1 MTLSVLQ
8 LYEVMAQLPDPVFIL
23 SEDGYYVEY
32 IGGVE
37 QQSYQ
42 DGNPLAG
49 KQLRDV
55 LPEAMAFWVM
65 TQITLS
71 LNSNQ
76 VQVVEYDL
84 AACQVNGINSSVGPQ
99 EMQRFE
105 GKIAPLP
112 SLYGGKRA
120 VAWVTRN
127 ITRQFEL
134 QRRLQKQSETDQLTG
149 LYNRRYFFEHCEQ
162 LRAGEAFCGLI
173 MLDIDHFK
181 QINDCY
187 GHQQGDLAL
196 QRLTACVDAKLRA
209 EDLFIRS
216 GGEEF
221 VILLPGL
228 DEAGLLQI
236 SERVRAAIEA
246 LPAEP
251 VDMTAS
257 LGVTLVLP
265 EEDINLALARA
276 DEWLYQAKRMGRNRV
291 GYGDAAALGSESPR
305 V

>member
-32 IGGVE
+32 IGGME

-55 LPEAMAFWVM
+55 LPETMALWVM
-65 TQITLS
+65 AQVALALDS
-71 LNSNQ
+71 GQ

-84 AACQVNGINSSVGPQ
+84 AASEVGGIDAGVGPQ
-99 EMQRFE
+99 GMQRFE

-112 SLYGGKRA
+112 SLYDGKRA

-127 ITRQFEL
+127 ITRQYEL
-134 QRRLQKQSETDQLTG
+134 QQRLLHQSETDQLTG
-149 LYNRRYFFEHCEQ
+149 LYNRHFFFEHCQQ
-162 LRAGEAFCGLI
+162 LRAGEAPCGLI

-181 QINDCY
+181 QINDHY
-187 GHQQGDLAL
+187 GHQQGDRAL
-196 QRLTACVDAKLRA
+196 QRFSGCIDALLRA
-209 EDLFIRS
+209 DDLFVRS

-221 VILLPGL
+221 LILLPRI

-236 SERVRAAIEA
+236 AEQIRAAVEA
-246 LPAEP
+246 LPADP
-251 VDMTAS
+251 VAITVS
-257 LGVTLVLP
+257 LGTTLVQP
-265 EEDINLALARA
+265 EEEINQALARA
-276 DEWLYQAKRMGRNRV
+276 DEWLYQAKRAGRNRV
-291 GYGDAAALGSESPR
+291 AHCPAG
-305 V
+305 

>member
-32 IGGVE
+32 IGGME

-55 LPEAMAFWVM
+55 LPETMALWVM
-65 TQITLS
+65 AQVALALDS
-71 LNSNQ
+71 GQ

-84 AACQVNGINSSVGPQ
+84 AASEVGGIDAGVGPQ
-99 EMQRFE
+99 GIQRFE

-112 SLYGGKRA
+112 SLYDGKRA

-127 ITRQFEL
+127 ITRQYEL
-134 QRRLQKQSETDQLTG
+134 QQRLLRQSETDQLTG
-149 LYNRRYFFEHCEQ
+149 LYNRHFFFEHCQ
-162 LRAGEAFCGLI
+162 PLRAGEAPCGLI

-181 QINDCY
+181 QINDHY
-187 GHQQGDLAL
+187 GHQQGDRAL
-196 QRLTACVDAKLRA
+196 QRFSGCIDALLRA
-209 EDLFIRS
+209 DDLFVRS

-221 VILLPGL
+221 LILLPRI

-236 SERVRAAIEA
+236 AEQIRAAVEA
-246 LPAEP
+246 LPADP
-251 VDMTAS
+251 VAITVS
-257 LGVTLVLP
+257 LGTTLVQP
-265 EEDINLALARA
+265 EEEINQALARA
-276 DEWLYQAKRMGRNRV
+276 DEWLYRAKRAGRNRV
-291 GYGDAAALGSESPR
+291 AHCPAG
-305 V
+305 

>member
-1 MTLSVLQ
+1 MTLSVSQ

-55 LPEAMAFWVM
+55 LPETMALWVM
-65 TQITLS
+65 AQVALALDS
-71 LNSNQ
+71 GQ
-76 VQVVEYDL
+76 VQVVKYDL
-84 AACQVNGINSSVGPQ
+84 AASEVGGIDAGVGPQ
-99 EMQRFE
+99 GMQRFE

-112 SLYGGKRA
+112 SLYDGKRA

-134 QRRLQKQSETDQLTG
+134 QQRLQHQSETDQLTG
-149 LYNRRYFFEHCEQ
+149 LHNRRYFFEHCQ
-162 LRAGEAFCGLI
+162 QVRGNEAPCGLL

-181 QINDCY
+181 QINDRF
-187 GHQQGDLAL
+187 GHRQGDLAL
-196 QRLTACVDAKLRA
+196 QRFATCVDGRLRA
-209 EDLFIRS
+209 DDLFVRS

-221 VILLPGL
+221 VILLPRL
-228 DEAGLLQI
+228 DEAGLLEMAEGI
-236 SERVRAAIEA
+236 RAAVEA
-246 LPAEP
+246 LPADP
-251 VDMTAS
+251 VAITVS
-257 LGVTLVLP
+257 LGTTLVQP
-265 EEDINLALARA
+265 EEEINQALARA
-276 DEWLYQAKRMGRNRV
+276 DEWLYRAKRAGRNRV
-291 GYGDAAALGSESPR
+291 AHCPAG
-305 V
+305 

>member
-32 IGGVE
+32 IGGME

-55 LPEAMAFWVM
+55 LPETMALWVM
-65 TQITLS
+65 ALVALALDS
-71 LNSNQ
+71 GQ

-84 AACQVNGINSSVGPQ
+84 AASEVGGIDAGVGPQ
-99 EMQRFE
+99 GMQRFE

-112 SLYGGKRA
+112 SLYDGKRA

-127 ITRQFEL
+127 ITRQYEL
-134 QRRLQKQSETDQLTG
+134 QQRLLRQSETDQLTG
-149 LYNRRYFFEHCEQ
+149 LYNRHFFFEHCQ
-162 LRAGEAFCGLI
+162 PLRAGEAPCGLI

-181 QINDCY
+181 QINDHY
-187 GHQQGDLAL
+187 GHQQGDRAL
-196 QRLTACVDAKLRA
+196 QRFSGCIDALLRA
-209 EDLFIRS
+209 DDLFVRS

-221 VILLPGL
+221 LILLPRI

-236 SERVRAAIEA
+236 AEQIRAAVEA
-246 LPAEP
+246 LPADP
-251 VDMTAS
+251 VAITVS
-257 LGVTLVLP
+257 LGTTLVQP
-265 EEDINLALARA
+265 EEEINQALARA
-276 DEWLYQAKRMGRNRV
+276 DEWLYRAKRAGRNRV
-291 GYGDAAALGSESPR
+291 AHCPAG
-305 V
+305 

>member
-32 IGGVE
+32 IGGME

-55 LPEAMAFWVM
+55 LPETMALWVM
-65 TQITLS
+65 AQVVLALDS
-71 LNSNQ
+71 GQ

-84 AACQVNGINSSVGPQ
+84 AASEVGGIDAGVGPQ
-99 EMQRFE
+99 GMQRFE

-112 SLYGGKRA
+112 SLYDGKRA

-127 ITRQFEL
+127 ITRQYEL
-134 QRRLQKQSETDQLTG
+134 QQRLLRQSETDQLTG
-149 LYNRRYFFEHCEQ
+149 LYNRRFFFEHCQ
-162 LRAGEAFCGLI
+162 PLRTGDAPCGLI

-181 QINDCY
+181 QINDHY
-187 GHQQGDLAL
+187 GHQQGDRAL
-196 QRLTACVDAKLRA
+196 QRFSGCIDALLRA
-209 EDLFIRS
+209 DDLFVRS

-221 VILLPGL
+221 LILLPRI

-236 SERVRAAIEA
+236 AEQIRAAVEA
-246 LPAEP
+246 LPADP
-251 VDMTAS
+251 VAITVS
-257 LGVTLVLP
+257 LGTTLVQP
-265 EEDINLALARA
+265 EEEINQALARA
-276 DEWLYQAKRMGRNRV
+276 DEWLYRAKRAGRNRV
-291 GYGDAAALGSESPR
+291 AHCPAG
-305 V
+305 

>member
-32 IGGVE
+32 IGGME

-55 LPEAMAFWVM
+55 LPETMALWVM
-65 TQITLS
+65 AQVALALDS
-71 LNSNQ
+71 GQ

-84 AACQVNGINSSVGPQ
+84 AASEVGGIDAGVGPQ
-99 EMQRFE
+99 GMQRFE

-112 SLYGGKRA
+112 SLYDGKRA

-127 ITRQFEL
+127 ITRQYEL
-134 QRRLQKQSETDQLTG
+134 QQRLLRQSETDQLTG
-149 LYNRRYFFEHCEQ
+149 LYNRHFFFEHCQQ
-162 LRAGEAFCGLI
+162 LRAGEAPCGLI

-181 QINDCY
+181 QINDHY
-187 GHQQGDLAL
+187 GHQQGDRAL
-196 QRLTACVDAKLRA
+196 QRFSGCIDALLRA
-209 EDLFIRS
+209 DDLFVRS

-221 VILLPGL
+221 LILLPRI

-236 SERVRAAIEA
+236 AEQIRAAVEA
-246 LPAEP
+246 LPADP
-251 VDMTAS
+251 VAITVS
-257 LGVTLVLP
+257 LGTTLVQP
-265 EEDINLALARA
+265 EEEINQALARA
-276 DEWLYQAKRMGRNRV
+276 DEWLYQAKRAGRNRV
-291 GYGDAAALGSESPR
+291 AHCPAG
-305 V
+305 

>member
-32 IGGVE
+32 IGGME

-55 LPEAMAFWVM
+55 LPETMALWVM
-65 TQITLS
+65 AQVALALDS
-71 LNSNQ
+71 GQ

-84 AACQVNGINSSVGPQ
+84 AASEVGGIDAGVGPQ
-99 EMQRFE
+99 GMQRFE

-112 SLYGGKRA
+112 SLYDGKRA

-127 ITRQFEL
+127 ITRQYEL
-134 QRRLQKQSETDQLTG
+134 QQRLLRQSETDQLTG
-149 LYNRRYFFEHCEQ
+149 LYNRHFFFEHCQ
-162 LRAGEAFCGLI
+162 PLRAGEAPCGLI

-181 QINDCY
+181 QINDHY
-187 GHQQGDLAL
+187 GHQQGDRAL
-196 QRLTACVDAKLRA
+196 QRFSGCIDALLRA
-209 EDLFIRS
+209 DDLFVRS

-221 VILLPGL
+221 LILLPRI

-236 SERVRAAIEA
+236 AEQIRAAVEA
-246 LPAEP
+246 LPADP
-251 VDMTAS
+251 VAITVS
-257 LGVTLVLP
+257 LGTTLVQP
-265 EEDINLALARA
+265 EEEINQALARA
-276 DEWLYQAKRMGRNRV
+276 DEWLYRAKRAGRNRV
-291 GYGDAAALGSESPR
+291 AHCPAG
-305 V
+305 